1 MKVLEILKEQY
12 NMLSKDIDGVW
23 IDPEKIDEAIKELE
37 EYESDMD
44 SYLDYTTGSRCTKSF
59 NSCLGSIKIAYGKEL
74 EKIVKEHS
82 EDRLAELEEKKMNDL
97 IESIKTTSEYSKYI
111 QAKKDLK
118 DVLKGGKDYHSC
130 SFMDISIRDDRFEAR
145 KKELIECI
153 GIFILYKIEEVNG

>member
-1 MKVLEILKEQY
+1 MKEIK
-12 NMLSKDIDGVW
+12 
-23 IDPEKIDEAIKELE
+23 
-37 EYESDMD
+37 
-44 SYLDYTTGSRCTKSF
+44 
-59 NSCLGSIKIAYGKEL
+59 
-74 EKIVKEHS
+74 
-82 EDRLAELEEKKMNDL
+82 DL

-153 GIFILYKIEEVNG
+153 GTFVFNQIEENGKIRARGVECE

>member
-1 MKVLEILKEQY
+1 MKAIDILR
-12 NMLSKDIDGVW
+12 NHI
-23 IDPEKIDEAIKELE
+23 
-37 EYESDMD
+37 
-44 SYLDYTTGSRCTKSF
+44 LD
-59 NSCLGSIKIAYGKEL
+59 L
-74 EKIVKEHS
+74 EKMVLVFDEYAMYKSRDESKKAIQELTQVI
-82 EDRLAELEEKKMNDL
+82 AELEGKKINNL

-153 GIFILYKIEEVNG
+153 GTFVFNQIEENGKIRARGVECE